1 MAKKQKRSKYSLDVD
16 KAIKLVKASKFTEE
30 KKDQTKKY
38 NRPEFVQELTEE
50 KNVICTVQ
58 TLVELKRKLPYTF
71 TLVKAIAEKAGC
83 TVDELLKE
91 I

>member
-1 MAKKQKRSKYSLDVD
+1 MAKTQKKSKYGLDVD
-16 KAIKLVKASKFTEE
+16 KAMKLIKSEKFTDEQ
-30 KKDQTKKY
+30 KDERKKY
-38 NRPEFVQELTEE
+38 NRPEFVQELTQE
-50 KNVICTVQ
+50 KDVVCSTQ

-83 TVDELLKE
+83 TVDELIKE